1 MNRVVQI
8 KERNMK
14 HFAAATLL
22 TLAFASQAAAFSMD
36 VSLPNLTFPET
47 ETSVSTQSCTPTPTQ
62 ICK

>member
-1 MNRVVQI
+1 
-8 KERNMK
+8 MK
-14 HFAAATLL
+14 HFAAAALL

-47 ETSVSTQSCTPTPTQ
+47 ETSVSTQGCVPTAVQ